1 MSLDLEMAN
10 DPQPTQLLRTLFAT
24 LGPDGRDPLLVTR
37 SETAQ
42 WPPSLFNAL
51 LETALIRPAGSAKI
65 VVCPGCD
72 LACAM
77 NVNSDT
83 HPQTGNSR
91 AFTVCDRRDDIG
103 FIGLDPCDLKQWQL
117 SRSQLADFLVR
128 NLSLTPSSISVDA
141 AVIALGWTTSKHG
154 RRHVCLH
161 FEGAAQLSI
170 DNGTM
175 PLDQLVFWNGSAI
188 AVDQESFRLIAD
200 QQPKAARHVRS
211 NVRREARKLD
221 TLDRRQR
228 WQKEFR
234 RLKQEKPWWSDEVI
248 AALIA
253 ESDPGPK
260 RKPGTIRRYMKP

>member
-1 MSLDLEMAN
+1 MAIH
-10 DPQPTQLLRTLFAT
+10 PEPAQVLRALLTA
-24 LGPDGRDPLLVTR
+24 LGPNGRDPLLVTR
-37 SETAQ
+37 SETAH

-51 LETALIRPAGSAKI
+51 LETALIRPAGSANI

-72 LACAM
+72 HACAM

-91 AFTVCDRRDDIG
+91 AFIVCDRRDDMG

-117 SRSQLADFLVR
+117 SRRQLADFLVR
-128 NLSLTPSSISVDA
+128 NLSLMPSSISVDA
-141 AVIALGWTTSKHG
+141 PVIPLGWTTSKHG
-154 RRHVCLH
+154 RRHVCLQ

-170 DNGTM
+170 DNGII

-188 AVDQESFRLIAD
+188 AVDHETFRLIAD
-200 QQPKAARHVRS
+200 QESKASRHVRS

-228 WQKEFR
+228 WQKQYR
-234 RLKQEKPWWSDEVI
+234 RLKQEKPWWSDEAI
-248 AALIA
+248 ATFIA
-253 ESDPGPK
+253 QSDPGPK
-260 RKPGTIRRYMKP
+260 RMPGTIRRYMKP